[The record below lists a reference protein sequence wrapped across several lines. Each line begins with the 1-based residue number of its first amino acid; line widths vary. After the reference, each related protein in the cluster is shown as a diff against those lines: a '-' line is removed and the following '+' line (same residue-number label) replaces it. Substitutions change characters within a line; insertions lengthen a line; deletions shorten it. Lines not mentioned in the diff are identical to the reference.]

1 MPQALEENL
10 PCIIISHSSSLD
22 RYHGHLHSDPPLLL
36 LQFLVLFSLATII
49 WAPTTQYTWHI
60 HYGNVQGYDYFIGMK
75 WRAYAGID
83 FIIRLTG
90 VQILG
95 LPLAMW
101 TGTGY
106 LTSLTH
112 SFLMI
117 TSTFLSMMR
126 NQWDRLCKA
135 PSTVPSRQFLS
146 SRHQLPTSCICVHES
161 RTPTSHFPLPDKRPE
176 MLRHHPAR
184 KAPFQTQQSITP
196 GLTTLSISAHT
207 HFLISFLLSGLAFIA
222 STCFSLSSEREFM
235 LPSSIHL
242 PATSANSYWGKDL
255 IF

>member
-1 MPQALEENL
+1 MCCSVPRKHPPGSESALHPRLLERTWHTFPFLTAALWVGMMAICTQLL
-10 PCIIISHSSSLD
+10 PSSSCNSLL
-22 RYHGHLHSDPPLLL
+22 YFHQLPLFELL
-36 LQFLVLFSLATII
+36 PLY
-49 WAPTTQYTWHI
+49 YTWHI
-60 HYGNVQGYDYFIGMK
+60 HYGNAQGYDYFIGMK

-101 TGTGY
+101 TWTGY

-135 PSTVPSRQFLS
+135 PSPVPSRQFLS
-146 SRHQLPTSCICVHES
+146 SRH
-161 RTPTSHFPLPDKRPE
+161 
-176 MLRHHPAR
+176 
-184 KAPFQTQQSITP
+184 
-196 GLTTLSISAHT
+196 
-207 HFLISFLLSGLAFIA
+207 
-222 STCFSLSSEREFM
+222 
-235 LPSSIHL
+235 
-242 PATSANSYWGKDL
+242 
-255 IF
+255 